1 MSIEC
6 QQDENVHVPATSPD
20 PAAVGPFS
28 STAEQPYGVGYS
40 FQSHMNAPFPPFET
54 QSLRTSVAKKK
65 GKGKNP
71 SPIQSSNP
79 PSRLWT
85 TAEDIALTKAYLYVS
100 VDSIVGKD
108 QTSERMWSRILGAW
122 RDNMGT
128 YDESRKAND
137 LSCRWGL
144 IQAVVTKFHASYES
158 VERAPKSGVSIQ
170 NVKILSGV
178 HFNSLGLGLQRNKKK
193 TGESLADSLAQTS
206 LTSSLPDGVTD
217 VDNENIDA
225 GQGVA
230 RPPGKNTSK
239 AKLQKAHEQKNIAGI
254 LSSFQTTVEKQHLLN
269 QQELE
274 LKKEKDKKDHELM
287 ELLMKK
293 ELELKEKDQQLKEE
307 AQRQKQKLG
316 KRKECERIMTTD
328 LTPLQPAIRKA
339 YEQMQ
344 AKIIS
349 CFLRLS

>member
-1 MSIEC
+1 M
-6 QQDENVHVPATSPD
+6 
-20 PAAVGPFS
+20 
-28 STAEQPYGVGYS
+28 
-40 FQSHMNAPFPPFET
+40 
-54 QSLRTSVAKKK
+54 
-65 GKGKNP
+65 
-71 SPIQSSNP
+71 
-79 PSRLWT
+79 
-85 TAEDIALTKAYLYVS
+85 TKAYLYVS

-108 QTSERMWSRILGAW
+108 QTSERMWNRILGAW
-122 RDNMGT
+122 RENMGT
-128 YDESRKAND
+128 YDESRKANG

-144 IQAVVTKFHASYES
+144 IQAAVTKFHAAYES
-158 VERAPKSGVSIQ
+158 VERAPKSGVSIE
-170 NVKILSGV
+170 NVKRDELRIYKETGDGSAFKFEHCWEILKE
-178 HFNSLGLGLQRNKKK
+178 NPKWCSLQLTRTGTSKKEKK
-193 TGESLADSLAQTS
+193 TGESLVDSLAQTS
-206 LTSSLPDGVTD
+206 LTSSLPDGVAD

-225 GQGVA
+225 EQGVS
-230 RPPGKNTSK
+230 RPPGKNTIK

-287 ELLMKK
+287 EILMKK

-328 LTPLQPAIRKA
+328 LTPLQPAIRKV

-344 AKIIS
+344 AKIIKEWEEEG
-349 CFLRLS
+349 LLGDDWLMI

>member
-1 MSIEC
+1 MSIVC

-28 STAEQPYGVGYS
+28 STVEQPYGVGYS

-54 QSLRTSVAKKK
+54 QSLRTSVTKKK

-71 SPIQSSNP
+71 SPIQSSN
-79 PSRLWT
+79 WT
-85 TAEDIALTKAYLYVS
+85 TAEDIALAKAYLYVS

-108 QTSERMWSRILGAW
+108 QTSERMRSRILRAW
-122 RDNMGT
+122 RENMCT
-128 YDESRKAND
+128 YDESRKANG

-144 IQAVVTKFHASYES
+144 IQAAVTKFHAAYEF
-158 VERAPKSGVSIQ
+158 VERAPKSGVSIE
-170 NVKILSGV
+170 NVKRDALRIPKETGDGSSFKFEHCWEILKE
-178 HFNSLGLGLQRNKKK
+178 NPKWCSLQLTSTGTSKKEKK
-193 TGESLADSLAQTS
+193 TGESLADSLAHTS

-225 GQGVA
+225 EQGVA

-274 LKKEKDKKDHELM
+274 LKK
-287 ELLMKK
+287 
-293 ELELKEKDQQLKEE
+293 
-307 AQRQKQKLG
+307 
-316 KRKECERIMTTD
+316 
-328 LTPLQPAIRKA
+328 
-339 YEQMQ
+339 
-344 AKIIS
+344 
-349 CFLRLS
+349 